1 MGVKEPIHVISL
13 GAGVQSSTMALMA
26 AKGEITPMPVGAIF
40 SDTGAEPKSVYDFL
54 EFLEKELPF
63 PVHKVMEK
71 EGLTKHIEHGQT
83 AGARIATLPF
93 FTETVGDKPKGMMR
107 RQCTNEFKIKP
118 ISRKLRELVGLK
130 KGQRGGNETRVV
142 QWIGISLDEIQRMRD
157 SHLKWAEHRWPLID
171 LRMKRHDCLRWM
183 EKNGYPKPP
192 RSACT
197 YCPFHSDDE
206 WKRMKDNDPQSW
218 TEACDMDKM
227 IRHGVKGAKEKLFLH
242 PTLVPLEEVD
252 LATDVDKGQG
262 LLWNDMNQECEGMCG
277 V

>member
-1 MGVKEPIHVISL
+1 MKEPIHVISL

-40 SDTGAEPKSVYDFL
+40 SDTGGEPQSVYDFL
-54 EFLEKELPF
+54 EWLEKELPF

-71 EGLTKHIEHGQT
+71 EGLTKNIERSITMGT
-83 AGARIATLPF
+83 RIAQPPF
-93 FTETVGDKPKGMMR
+93 FTETVGDKPKGQLR
-107 RQCTNEFKIKP
+107 RVCTSDFKIKP
-118 ISRKLRELVGLK
+118 IERKMRELVGLK
-130 KGQRGGNETRVV
+130 KGQRAGSETRAVS
-142 QWIGISLDEIQRMRD
+142 WIGISLDEIQRMRD
-157 SHLKWAEHRWPLID
+157 SHLKWVEHRWPLVD

-206 WKRMKDNDPQSW
+206 WRRMKNDDPQSW
-218 TEACDMDKM
+218 TEAVKMDKI

-242 PTLVPLEEVD
+242 ATLVPLDEVD
-252 LATDVDKGQG
+252 FSTDVDKGQG
-262 LLWNDMNQECEGMCG
+262 LLWNDMNVECTGLCG
-277 V
+277 N

>member
-1 MGVKEPIHVISL
+1 MKEPIHVISL

-40 SDTGAEPKSVYDFL
+40 SDTGGEPQSVYDFL
-54 EFLEKELPF
+54 EWLEKELPF
-63 PVHKVMEK
+63 PVHRVMEK
-71 EGLTKHIEHGQT
+71 EGLTKHIKHGQM

-93 FTETVGDKPKGMMR
+93 FTETVGDKPKGIMR

-118 ISRKLRELVGLK
+118 ITRKLRELIGLK
-130 KGQRGGNETRVV
+130 PRQRGGKETRVI

-157 SHLKWAEHRWPLID
+157 SHLKWVEHRWPLVD

-197 YCPFHSDDE
+197 YCPYHSDHE
-206 WKRMKDNDPQSW
+206 WRRMKNNDPQSW
-218 TEACDMDKM
+218 TEAVKMDKL
-227 IRHGVKGAKEKLFLH
+227 IRNGVRGTKEKLFLH
-242 PTLVPLEEVD
+242 ASLVPLDEVD
-252 LATDVDKGQG
+252 FSTDVDKGQG
-262 LLWNDMNQECEGMCG
+262 LLWNDMNVECTGLCG
-277 V
+277 N